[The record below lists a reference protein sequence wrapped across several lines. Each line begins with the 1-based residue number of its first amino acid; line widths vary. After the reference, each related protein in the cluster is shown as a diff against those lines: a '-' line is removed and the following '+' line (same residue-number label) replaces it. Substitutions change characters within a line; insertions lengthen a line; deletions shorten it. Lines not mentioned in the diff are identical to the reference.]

1 MRPSLLRRFTSGS
14 TAARSLP
21 LTPSPTTAG
30 LSALLHRQHR
40 QGFSTAMD
48 GGGSH
53 EKTPP
58 PAGGVAERIL
68 PHLLNLYGSRAT
80 ARDFE
85 IYAPD
90 ATFED
95 PLMRAHG
102 VKQIKS
108 SFYSLPKVFGES
120 KIVEYT
126 VQENPTGPGKAEI
139 LIDNKQHYKV
149 FGKPVDLTTLIR
161 LQVEDGKVVR
171 HEDWYGRS
179 LIDRILL

>member
-68 PHLLNLYGSRAT
+68 PHLLN
-80 ARDFE
+80 
-85 IYAPD
+85 
-90 ATFED
+90 
-95 PLMRAHG
+95 M
-102 VKQIKS
+102 
-108 SFYSLPKVFGES
+108 
-120 KIVEYT
+120 
-126 VQENPTGPGKAEI
+126 
-139 LIDNKQHYKV
+139 
-149 FGKPVDLTTLIR
+149 
-161 LQVEDGKVVR
+161 
-171 HEDWYGRS
+171 
-179 LIDRILL
+179 